1 MDPTDPTWQQPSN
14 IPSMDS
20 SPSQEDASGISTP
33 EYVDFAEI
41 EPVDASSAAEE
52 PPSAKRV
59 LLSFALPLGF
69 AFFLTCLFFAMRGV
83 MDLGGF
89 VASGG
94 PYEIAHEAPSYV
106 WIFPVS
112 IIACSAII
120 FASLGSLTT
129 GGKRMNASLVVWF
142 FWPAIFLS
150 LGWNFFEYGFFS
162 SEGLQWGWIVCA
174 VLFIAMG
181 AAPLYFV
188 LRATKRQDLEER
200 IRRDRGTIWPQIL
213 GAAAGIP
220 LGLLFFSAI
229 S

>member
-1 MDPTDPTWQQPSN
+1 MDPTDPTWQHPSN

-20 SPSQEDASGISTP
+20 GSSQEEPAGDASTG
-33 EYVDFAEI
+33 YVDFAETD
-41 EPVDASSAAEE
+41 PVVASRTREE
-52 PPSAKRV
+52 P
-59 LLSFALPLGF
+59 LSPRRMLWLFALPLGF
-69 AFFLTCLFFAMRGV
+69 TFFLTCLFFAMRGV

-89 VASGG
+89 VATGG

-112 IIACSAII
+112 IIACTAII
-120 FASLGSLTT
+120 FASVGNLAT

-150 LGWNFFEYGFFS
+150 LGWNFFEYGFFKTD
-162 SEGLQWGWIVCA
+162 GLAWGWIVCA

-188 LRATKRQDLEER
+188 LKAAKREEMKER
-200 IRRDRGTIWPQIL
+200 IESYRGTFWPQLL

-220 LGLLFFSAI
+220 LGILFFSVI